1 MAEEIKETENNI
13 TPEEIP
19 APSDD
24 KKIEVDTTEMPDS
37 SGNKPDDGPS
47 FVQKT
52 MEKLGLR
59 KPTESE
65 TSKETEE
72 EGDLIP
78 DEFIAVV
85 EKLGWDKEEI
95 IKFASDYSDEDLLD
109 MIPFLMEEDESGE
122 PEEPAKEKETPSH
135 EAESKPEEK
144 ESQELKELRK
154 ELAEIKQSIKTAN
167 EAKEVQ
173 EYDMLIA
180 HINDTFDEVGKEFEV
195 FGKTK
200 DLPVF
205 PAGPKKGQ
213 YVPNSPQMKARNAVW
228 EIAGPLI
235 SSGMN
240 PNEAMDKAITWY
252 KGAHL
257 EKDVKRNLIK
267 DLKQS
272 EKKLSAKRTSKETMP
287 SYESEEERQI
297 AFVKEQAAKLGIKL
311 NED

>member
-1 MAEEIKETENNI
+1 MAEEIKETENNV

-59 KPTESE
+59 KPAESE
-65 TSKETEE
+65 VSDETKKEGE
-72 EGDLIP
+72 LIP

-135 EAESKPEEK
+135 KAESKPEEK
-144 ESQELKELRK
+144 ENQELKELK
-154 ELAEIKQSIKTAN
+154 AELAAIKEKLSIVDKEAEAQQHQAVMDVVN
-167 EAKEVQ
+167 EV
-173 EYDMLIA
+173 
-180 HINDTFDEVGKEFEV
+180 FDEAGKEFEV
-195 FGKTK
+195 FGSTDK
-200 DLPVF
+200 LPRF

-213 YVPNSPQMKARNAVW
+213 LVPNSPQVKAREAAW

-235 SSGMN
+235 NAGMH
-240 PNEAMDKAITWY
+240 PKQAMEKAITWY

-257 EKDVKRNLIK
+257 EKDVKRSLIK
-267 DLKQS
+267 DLKNS
-272 EKKLSAKRTSKETMP
+272 EKKLSAKRTSKETTP